1 VLSWAEQPAAVLRH
15 AWRQGL
21 RAPLSPDDVFSTPP
35 GWFTTQVD
43 ATTGNLL
50 IPGKKTRLFAM
61 PFVWY

>member
-1 VLSWAEQPAAVLRH
+1 MLSWAEQPAAVLRH

-50 IPGKKTRLFAM
+50 
-61 PFVWY
+61 